1 MVVPP
6 EPMRGAGSITSNPWA
21 RSSARAAATSG
32 TA

>member
-6 EPMRGAGSITSNPWA
+6 EPMRGAGSMTSNPWA

-32 TA
+32 TE